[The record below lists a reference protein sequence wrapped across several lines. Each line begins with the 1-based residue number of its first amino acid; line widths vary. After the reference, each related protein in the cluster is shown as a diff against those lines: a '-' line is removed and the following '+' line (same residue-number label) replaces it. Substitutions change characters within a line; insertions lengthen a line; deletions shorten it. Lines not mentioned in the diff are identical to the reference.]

1 MVWTVILVYLGIVAL
16 GIGCLWVSY
25 QVRVRRRLTLI
36 RGRENRPLAEAELI
50 ANHFSVMAGSAGVV
64 VLLFAIAIPMY
75 GIRWGTWHF
84 YLMVVAGIW
93 GAWRHILL
101 MRHAK
106 LVALTRQPTG
116 TQTSLPPSP

>member
-1 MVWTVILVYLGIVAL
+1 MVWFVILVFLSIVAL

-25 QVRVRRRLTLI
+25 QVRIRRRLTLI
-36 RGRENRPLAEAELI
+36 RGRENTPLADAELI

-64 VLLFAIAIPMY
+64 VLLFAISIPVY

-93 GAWRHILL
+93 GAWRQVLL

-106 LVALTRQPTG
+106 LVALTRQSTG
-116 TQTSLPPSP
+116 TQTSLPPLP